1 MVDNL
6 GDDMSAISW
15 VSTVEGCLL
24 SGVPLY
30 DIEQN
35 TQQSLMHLLATVF
48 WCVCSSSSDP
58 DSKKL
63 EWVASRGFLGT
74 LGPSKREGREG
85 KDGEGRGE
93 GEEEGR

>member
-6 GDDMSAISW
+6 ADDMSAISW

-35 TQQSLMHLLATVF
+35 AQQSLMHLLATMF
-48 WCVCSSSSDP
+48 WFVCSSSSDS

-85 KDGEGRGE
+85 RSGGGRGE
-93 GEEEGR
+93 G